1 MAFLSSRDLTGLAIA
16 LRVLLTRTD
25 FDFLRLVI
33 GACAIGA
40 CGVLS
45 APVPA
50 PVPDEGSRTDLDFF
64 MMFILVLWRGSV
76 FLSERGCCKEL
87 RFAVCGLGL
96 GGLLSLYIWTS
107 VLLIT
112 CFVLRTG

>member
-76 FLSERGCCKEL
+76 FLIFFPRG
-87 RFAVCGLGL
+87 
-96 GGLLSLYIWTS
+96 
-107 VLLIT
+107 VL
-112 CFVLRTG
+112 